1 MTVELL
7 VVYICIVYR
16 GGSGVHGLE
25 DVLPL
30 SSQFLMSSG
39 GGGHQKRDAATL
51 AAENH
56 TLHDTLQ
63 QQRFKL
69 KV

>member
-1 MTVELL
+1 M
-7 VVYICIVYR
+7 
-16 GGSGVHGLE
+16 HGLE